1 MIERVFKLTMILFAL
16 GFSSSQIKA
25 QSDENYTSVSTTIF
39 PGEGYRLNRYIYL
52 VDEAQ
57 SKTRGNVIR
66 ADKPE
71 DGLVAILSEELD
83 NLYNEEKVSATD
95 TIFVQADSIKFDKSI
110 LKQNKKMYDIREITF
125 YKNNYSTSLTSTTT
139 IDFRMSTFTDVVTG
153 INNVVDWEKETEVKK
168 KNSNRKIAK
177 FNLAIGWGVLNWGNK
192 GFFTPLSAN
201 DPYSVKWSYQ
211 SDLLVKCTLFPESRI
226 SFTTGV
232 GLQTDYFFFENGFD
246 SYEFET
252 SPLTDNYTITQ
263 NILIHNCITIPLLID
278 IKLFDDIKLHF
289 GLMGGIATSNLTGG
303 FVRSFEENGVT
314 TNQYSGSAFNQFNKL
329 KADLMFGI
337 EIFNIT
343 LYVNHAMVDLFDNS
357 YPFSVKPFAFGVMF
371 GL

>member
-1 MIERVFKLTMILFAL
+1 MIERVFKLAMILFAL

-83 NLYNEEKVSATD
+83 NLYNEEKASATD

-153 INNVVDWEKETEVKK
+153 IGNAVDWREETEVKK
-168 KNSNRKIAK
+168 KYTNRTIAK
-177 FNLAIGWGVLNWGNK
+177 CNLVVGSSTLDWGNK

-201 DPYSVKWSYQ
+201 DPFSVKWAWQ
-211 SDLLVKCTLFPESRI
+211 SDVLLKCTLFPESRI

-232 GLQTDYFFFENGFD
+232 GLQTNYFFFENGFD

-252 SPLTDNYTITQ
+252 SPLTDNYTIKQ
-263 NILIHNCITIPLLID
+263 NYLIHNCITIPLLID

-289 GLMGGIATSNLTGG
+289 GVMGGIVTSNRYSG

-314 TNQYSGSAFNQFNKL
+314 TNQYSGSAFNNFNQF

-337 EIFNIT
+337 EMYNIT
-343 LYVNHAMVDLFDNS
+343 FYVNHAMVDLFDNT
-357 YPFSVKPFAFGVMF
+357 YPFSAKTFAFGVMY

>member
-1 MIERVFKLTMILFAL
+1 MTRKIVTLVSLIALLFSANKV
-16 GFSSSQIKA
+16 KA
-25 QSDENYTSVSTTIF
+25 QNEDNYYRESKTIYQ
-39 PGEGYRLNRYIYL
+39 GEGYWLNNYIYL
-52 VDEAQ
+52 VSEEKA
-57 SKTRGNVIR
+57 KEIHNVID
-66 ADKPE
+66 ATENQGAVIKK
-71 DGLVAILSEELD
+71 IHEELD
-83 NLYNEEKVSATD
+83 NLYSETNRSKKD
-95 TIFVQADSIKFDKSI
+95 TIFIQADSINFIKNIS
-110 LKQNKKMYDIREITF
+110 QKKKKIYDERIINI
-125 YKNNYSTSLTSTTT
+125 YKKNHHHELSNTTT
-139 IDFRMSTFTDVVTG
+139 LNFKKSTFTDVVTG
-153 INNVVDWEKETEVKK
+153 INNAMDWEEETEVKK

-177 FNLAIGWGVLNWGNK
+177 FNLVLGSGVLNWGNK

-226 SFTTGV
+226 SFTTGI

-252 SPLTDNYTITQ
+252 SPLTDNYTIKQ

-289 GLMGGIATSNLTGG
+289 GLMGGIAISNLTGG

-314 TNQYSGSAFNQFNKL
+314 TNQYSGSAFNQFNEL

-337 EIFNIT
+337 EIYNIT

-357 YPFSVKPFAFGVMF
+357 YPFSARPFAFGVMF